1 MSEKSIAKRSA
12 AEMFALIEKRKASNM
27 RVDAFCKEQ
36 GIARS
41 AYYYW
46 QKRYKTAGAAS
57 TNTQDFIPVQI
68 SSHPGISGLPSA
80 FAELILP
87 GGTMIR
93 LLQPVSSVFIQSLLS
108 SSC

>member
-1 MSEKSIAKRSA
+1 MQEKSVVKRSA

-36 GIARS
+36 GIPRS

-57 TNTQDFIPVQI
+57 ANPEDFIPVQI
-68 SSHPGISGLPSA
+68 SSYSGIAGSPSA
-80 FAELILP
+80 FAEIILP
-87 GGTMIR
+87 GGAMIR
-93 LLQPVSSVFIQSLLS
+93 LLQPVSPSFIQSLLI